1 MRLIIVESPKKA
13 RTLGSFAGTGYRVI
27 ATMGHVRDLPGKR
40 LGVDVGNGFAP
51 EYEVLDRAKR
61 TLASIKGA
69 ARGAEAILL
78 ATDPDREGEAIAWHV
93 AEALGL
99 TAARTSRIVFH
110 EISERALRQA
120 LATPRAIDRSLVDAQ
135 QARRVLDRLVGY
147 GVSPLLWRAVA
158 RGTSGGRVQ
167 SVALRL
173 IVDRER
179 EIQAFVTREFWTV
192 DVELSVPGASEGDH
206 FLARVTGVDGA
217 DPAFPDQSTVDIM
230 IDALSAATFRVLE
243 VGSAESNRMSPPPFT
258 TSTLQQVS
266 GTRLRLSAKRTMQ
279 LAQDLYEDGLITYMR
294 TDSVSVSPEAIAAT
308 RRVIEADYGSDYLPS
323 SPRRFQTRT
332 RNAQEAHEAIRPV
345 DVARRPQTVRGMA
358 RGDAG
363 RLYEVIWQRM
373 VASQMAAARIRT
385 DKASIEARRS
395 GGLPARMTLEARA
408 STLVFAGWLALYGAS
423 AERGSAPAETLA
435 DGEIA
440 APVNL
445 RMPVLA
451 RDQLLQAH
459 AVHPAQ
465 HFTKPPPRFSE
476 ATLVRALEA
485 AGVGRPSTY
494 ASIVSTIEERG
505 YVGQASRVFVP
516 TPLGCAVIDYLL
528 ERFPSI
534 VDVAFTAQMED
545 QLDEIAE
552 GKIGWQA
559 MLADFHG
566 PFSANLTEA
575 SRAAPSGR
583 ASLASTVVSAGT
595 LGGAS
600 GSAGE
605 TRTRR
610 VRSPG
615 SSGSAGVAGLG
626 ALNPDGGVSPPPAR
640 RTRAARAT
648 NASAGATEVLGEPAT
663 PRRRSPARNARL
675 APTAPTAAGGSGES
689 HGAVAV
695 PSADPAA
702 PVACPRCGA
711 PMVARTSSWGP
722 FTACSGYPKCRYI
735 HRTDQ
740 ASDGG
745 SVTSRRRP
753 STSTRS
759 RPPDPMTARV
769 VRGRRTPRPP
779 RNPD

>member
-99 TAARTSRIVFH
+99 SPGRTSRIVFH

-120 LATPRAIDRSLVDAQ
+120 LAKPRAIDRSLVDAQ

-192 DVELSVPGASEGDH
+192 DVELSVSGASEADH

-217 DPAFPDQSTVDIM
+217 DPAFPDQSAVDTI
-230 IDALSAATFRVLE
+230 IDALSASTFRVVD
-243 VGSAESNRMSPPPFT
+243 VGSAETNRMSPPPFT

-308 RRVIEADYGSDYLPS
+308 RRLIEADFGSEYVPS

-345 DVARRPQTVRGMA
+345 DVARRPQMVRGMA

-395 GGLPARMTLEARA
+395 GGLPALMMLEARA

-435 DGEIA
+435 DGEIP
-440 APVNL
+440 APVNP

-451 RDQLLQAH
+451 CDQLLQAH

-465 HFTKPPPRFSE
+465 HFTKAPPRYSE

-566 PFSANLTEA
+566 PFAANITEA

-583 ASLASTVVSAGT
+583 ASRASTVVSAGT
-595 LGGAS
+595 IGGVA

-605 TRTRR
+605 TRPRR
-610 VRSPG
+610 VRSTG
-615 SSGSAGVAGLG
+615 SAGSAGSAGVAGSG
-626 ALNPDGGVSPPPAR
+626 ALGPDVGVSPRSGR
-640 RTRAARAT
+640 RTRAARTAD
-648 NASAGATEVLGEPAT
+648 ASAYPTEVLGEPAS

-675 APTAPTAAGGSGES
+675 APTDAGSSQSNGAPAVPIVDPTA
-689 HGAVAV
+689 
-695 PSADPAA
+695 PI
-702 PVACPRCGA
+702 ACPKCGA
-711 PMVARTSSWGP
+711 PMVVRTSSWGP

-740 ASDGG
+740 GSDGG
-745 SVTSRRRP
+745 GGTSRRRP
-753 STSTRS
+753 SPRTRS

-769 VRGRRTPRPP
+769 VRGRRTPRRP

>member
-27 ATMGHVRDLPGKR
+27 ATMGHVRDLPSKR

-61 TLASIKGA
+61 TLASIRGA

-93 AEALGL
+93 SEALGL
-99 TAARTSRIVFH
+99 SSGRTSRIVFH

-120 LATPRAIDRSLVDAQ
+120 LAKPRAIDHSLVDAQ

-179 EIQAFVTREFWTV
+179 EVQAFVTREFWTV
-192 DVELSVPGASEGDH
+192 DVELSVHSASEADH

-217 DPAFPDQSTVDIM
+217 DAAFPDQATVDTI
-230 IDALSAATFRVLE
+230 IDALSASTFRVLE
-243 VGSAESNRMSPPPFT
+243 IGSGETNRMSPPPFT

-294 TDSVSVSPEAIAAT
+294 TDSVSVSPEAITAT
-308 RRVIEADYGSDYLPS
+308 RRVIEVDYGSEYLPS

-395 GGLPARMTLEARA
+395 GGLPASVILEARA

-423 AERGSAPAETLA
+423 AERGSGPAETLA
-435 DGEIA
+435 DGEIP
-440 APVNL
+440 APVNS
-445 RMPVLA
+445 RMPLLA
-451 RDQLLQAH
+451 RDQRLQAH

-465 HFTKPPPRFSE
+465 HFTKPPPRYSE

-516 TPLGCAVIDYLL
+516 TPLGLAVIDYLL

-534 VDVAFTAQMED
+534 VDVAFTARMED
-545 QLDEIAE
+545 QLDEVAE
-552 GKIGWQA
+552 GKIGWQS

-566 PFSANLTEA
+566 AFSTNIDEA
-575 SRAAPSGR
+575 SRAAPSAR
-583 ASLASTVVSAGT
+583 ASRVSVPVRAGT
-595 LGGAS
+595 PGNAS
-600 GSAGE
+600 AAVAD
-605 TRTRR
+605 TRPRR
-610 VRSPG
+610 FRSNV
-615 SSGSAGVAGLG
+615 SSGGPG
-626 ALNPDGGVSPPPAR
+626 AAATGATGDDGGVSPRPSR
-640 RTRAARAT
+640 RRRAGRT
-648 NASAGATEVLGEPAT
+648 TDASPGPTEVLGETAP

-675 APTAPTAAGGSGES
+675 APTDAGSGQS
-689 HGAVAV
+689 NGVVAV
-695 PSADPAA
+695 PMVDPVA
-702 PVACPRCGA
+702 PQACPRCGA

-722 FTACSGYPKCRYI
+722 FTACSGFPKCRYI
-735 HRTDQ
+735 HRTEQ
-740 ASDGG
+740 GPDGRVG
-745 SVTSRRRP
+745 GPRRRA
-753 STSTRS
+753 SLRQ
-759 RPPDPMTARV
+759 RQPDPMTARV
-769 VRGRRTPRPP
+769 VRGRRTPGRL
-779 RNPD
+779 RSTDG

>member
-99 TAARTSRIVFH
+99 SPGRTSRIVFH

-120 LATPRAIDRSLVDAQ
+120 LAKPRAIDRSLVDAQ

-192 DVELSVPGASEGDH
+192 DVELSVPGACVGDH

-217 DPAFPDQSTVDIM
+217 DPAFADQSAVDIM
-230 IDALSAATFRVLE
+230 IDALSASTFRVLE

-279 LAQDLYEDGLITYMR
+279 LAQELYEDGLITYMR

-385 DKASIEARRS
+385 DKARIEARRS
-395 GGLPARMTLEARA
+395 GGFPARMTLEARA

-423 AERGSAPAETLA
+423 AERGSAPPETLA

-440 APVNL
+440 APVNS

-451 RDQLLQAH
+451 QDQLVQAH

-465 HFTKPPPRFSE
+465 HFTKPPPRYSE

-534 VDVAFTAQMED
+534 VDVAFTAHMED

-583 ASLASTVVSAGT
+583 ASMVVSAGT
-595 LGGAS
+595 LGVAS
-600 GSAGE
+600 GSAWE

-610 VRSPG
+610 VRSSG
-615 SSGSAGVAGLG
+615 SSGSAGVAGSG
-626 ALNPDGGVSPPPAR
+626 AIDPDGGVSPPSAM

-675 APTAPTAAGGSGES
+675 APTAAGGSGQS
-689 HGAVAV
+689 HAAVAV
-695 PSADPAA
+695 PIADHTA
-702 PVACPRCGA
+702 PVACPKCGA

-740 ASDGG
+740 ASDVG

-753 STSTRS
+753 SPSTRS

-769 VRGRRTPRPP
+769 VRGRRSKRPP

>member
-61 TLASIKGA
+61 TLASIRGA
-69 ARGAEAILL
+69 ARGAEFILL

-99 TAARTSRIVFH
+99 SPGRTARIVFH

-120 LATPRAIDRSLVDAQ
+120 LATPRAIDQSLVDAQ

-192 DVELSVPGASEGDH
+192 DVELSVPGASEADH
-206 FLARVTGVDGA
+206 FLARVTGVDGV
-217 DPAFPDQSTVDIM
+217 DPAFPDQATVDTI
-230 IDALSAATFRVLE
+230 IDALSASTFRVLE
-243 VGSAESNRMSPPPFT
+243 VGSAETNRMSPPPFT

-294 TDSVSVSPEAIAAT
+294 TDSVSVSPDAIAAT
-308 RRVIEADYGSDYLPS
+308 RRVIEADYGSEYLPS

-345 DVARRPQTVRGMA
+345 DVARRPQTVRGLA

-395 GGLPARMTLEARA
+395 GGSPALVMLEARA
-408 STLVFAGWLALYGAS
+408 STLVFAGWLALYGAA

-435 DGEIA
+435 DGEVP
-440 APVNL
+440 APVNSK
-445 RMPVLA
+445 MPVLA
-451 RDQLLQAH
+451 RDQNLQAH

-465 HFTKPPPRFSE
+465 HFTKPPPRYSE

-559 MLADFHG
+559 MLAGFHG
-566 PFSANLTEA
+566 PFSSNIAEA
-575 SRAAPSGR
+575 SRSAPSARPNRVGEAGR
-583 ASLASTVVSAGT
+583 
-595 LGGAS
+595 S
-600 GSAGE
+600 GSVGDGREAVAE

-610 VRSPG
+610 IRS
-615 SSGSAGVAGLG
+615 SATSGGPEGAVTGATGDHGGVATR
-626 ALNPDGGVSPPPAR
+626 PAR
-640 RTRAARAT
+640 RTRAART
-648 NASAGATEVLGEPAT
+648 TGASPSPTPALGDTAT

-675 APTAPTAAGGSGES
+675 APTDAGSGQSDGAAAVPIVDPTAPT
-689 HGAVAV
+689 V
-695 PSADPAA
+695 
-702 PVACPRCGA
+702 CPKCGA

-722 FTACSGYPKCRYI
+722 FTACSGYPKCKYI
-735 HRTDQ
+735 HRADQ
-740 ASDGG
+740 DSDGPG
-745 SVTSRRRP
+745 GGPRRR
-753 STSTRS
+753 TSS
-759 RPPDPMTARV
+759 RQRQPDPMTARV
-769 VRGRRTPRPP
+769 VRGRRTPRRP
-779 RNPD
+779 RNTD